1 MYRRFLKRPLD
12 FILSL
17 IAIVILSPLLIVLSI
32 IGAIAMKGSPFFKQ
46 PRPGKDEKIFNLIK
60 FRTMSNAKDKT
71 GKLLSDAKR
80 LNSYGKFLRATSLDE
95 LPELFNILVGNMSI
109 IGPRPLMVRYLPY
122 YTEEEH
128 RRHTVRPGLTG
139 YAQVHGRNALSWDD
153 RFKLDLQYVD
163 HITFLMDLKIIFD
176 TIKIV
181 FKREGINMEDLGNLD
196 DYRKKSE

>member
-71 GKLLSDAKR
+71 GKLLPDAAR

>member
-71 GKLLSDAKR
+71 GKLLSDAER

-109 IGPRPLMVRYLPY
+109 IVLRPLMVRYLPY

>member
-71 GKLLSDAKR
+71 GKLLSDAER